1 MRLIKKIQ
9 AVRQTM
15 QNEINRLVQAL
26 SEGKIIL
33 YPTDTVW
40 GLGCDA
46 TNAQAV
52 ERIYEIK
59 RRSSSKSLIVLVSN
73 FLMLQQYVESVP
85 FKAVELMEEA
95 TGPLSVIYP
104 KARSLAHNVT
114 AEDGS
119 VGIRIPGD
127 DFCKGII
134 SAFGK
139 PIVSS
144 SANVSGEKPTSVFRE
159 ISPEIVSAADC
170 VADYRRDDD
179 TLAVPSQIIK
189 VNTDG
194 SIIKIR

>member
-1 MRLIKKIQ
+1 
-9 AVRQTM
+9 M
-15 QNEINRLVQAL
+15 QNEINRLVKAL

-46 TNAQAV
+46 TNEAAV
-52 ERIYEIK
+52 EKIYDIK
-59 RRSSSKSLIVLVSN
+59 HRPSSKSLIVLVSN
-73 FLMLQQYVESVP
+73 FLMLQQYVEAVP

-95 TGPLSVIYP
+95 TGPISVIYP
-104 KARSLAHNVT
+104 KARMLASNVT
-114 AEDGS
+114 ADDGS
-119 VGIRIPGD
+119 VGIRIPND
-127 DFCKGII
+127 EFCKGII

-144 SANVSGEKPTSVFRE
+144 SANVSGKKPSSIFRE
-159 ISPEIVSAADC
+159 ISEEIINAADC
-170 VADYRRDDD
+170 VAYYRRDDESV
-179 TLAVPSQIIK
+179 AAPSQIIK